1 MPPDPAA
8 AAMCVCVCVCVC
20 VQWRWAYEFVRHS
33 ATFVRQRPS
42 YSVDVERQQAFGRVA
57 DWLPSNAHSRD
68 PPCSRVLSRAGTL
81 PSLEKMFLL
90 QAVSL
95 ENNRFT
101 GPVHTL
107 VRALARSHP
116 SLRVIYLLLL
126 PPLRPTNAQS
136 KLNWI
141 RYAGVWPHVQAV
153 CVTVWP

>member
-1 MPPDPAA
+1 
-8 AAMCVCVCVCVC
+8 
-20 VQWRWAYEFVRHS
+20 
-33 ATFVRQRPS
+33 
-42 YSVDVERQQAFGRVA
+42 
-57 DWLPSNAHSRD
+57 
-68 PPCSRVLSRAGTL
+68 
-81 PSLEKMFLL
+81 MFLL

-95 ENNRFT
+95 ENNRFTGPVHTLVRAQRRVVCGVWFTGPVHTLVRAQRCVVCGVWFT

-126 PPLRPTNAQS
+126 SPLRPTNAQS